1 MRATFRGSYSHNIDA
16 KGRICMPVKFR
27 EALGDSFVVTRGFDG
42 CLYAFTQ
49 DDWASFD
56 EQLEQLSIYD
66 EGARKI
72 SRFFRAGSVDAEP
85 DKQGRF
91 LLSAE
96 LLAHADIRKEAVVV
110 GVGSRIEIWS
120 RERWEGASAFEDIE
134 EIAAA
139 MSAYGLKI

>member
-42 CLYAFTQ
+42 CLYAFTPE
-49 DDWASFD
+49 DWEAFD
-56 EQLEQLSIYD
+56 AQLEQLSIYD

-91 LLSAE
+91 MLSAE
-96 LLAHADIRKEAVVV
+96 LLSHADIRKEAVVV

-120 RERWEGASAFEDIE
+120 RERWEGVSAFDDIEDI
-134 EIAAA
+134 AST
-139 MSAYGLKI
+139 MSSLGLRI